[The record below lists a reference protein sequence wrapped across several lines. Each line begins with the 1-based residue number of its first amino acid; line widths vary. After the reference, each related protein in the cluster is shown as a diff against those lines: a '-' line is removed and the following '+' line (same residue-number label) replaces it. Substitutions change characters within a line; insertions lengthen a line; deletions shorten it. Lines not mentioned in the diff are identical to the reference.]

1 MIQSMTGFGKA
12 QSILPTKKITVE
24 IRSLN
29 SKQLDLTVK
38 MPGVYREKE
47 LELRKFLADRIVRGK
62 AELSI
67 FVEHTGVD
75 SNYVMNKPLVESYM
89 NDLRQL
95 SPEAQDQE
103 LLAIAMRMPDVMRA
117 EREELDPKEWEE
129 ILSTIEKAYQQF
141 KAFRT
146 KEGELLEQ
154 DFVQRVGFILS
165 ALEESLT
172 YEPERIQTVKDRIQ
186 GNLDK
191 LNAETDANR
200 FEQELIYYLEKL
212 DITEEKV
219 RLKGHCDYFLNTL
232 KAEQSSGRKLGFIGQ
247 EMGREINT
255 LGSKANHAEIQ
266 KCVVRMK
273 DELEKIKEQILNVL

>member
-103 LLAIAMRMPDVMRA
+103 LLAMAMRMPDVMRA

-141 KAFRT
+141 KGFRT

-154 DFVQRVGFILS
+154 DFVQRVELILS
-165 ALEESLT
+165 AMEEALV

-191 LNAETDANR
+191 LNTETDANR

-232 KAEQSSGRKLGFIGQ
+232 KAEQSSGRKLGFICQ

-255 LGSKANHAEIQ
+255 MGSKANHAEIQ